1 MAAEP
6 LLGTPYLVSQSHS
19 SASSTERTRITP
31 SLCSNLSAFK
41 SLLAQSR
48 KLDDAITTRLNRA
61 SALARSHGQPG
72 GGECQAVWEQ
82 LVERWGERGEVL
94 AYCDRVLAEQ
104 GQGTRKGKE
113 RMPEEKGLSADVGE
127 LGRGR
132 LAEDDIKRRQLV
144 TELSVESII
153 RARSLSF
160 FLSRCPDHPQDHPPL
175 PELPKLG
182 ADDETEEERRRRRGR
197 DARGGVRWGG

>member
-1 MAAEP
+1 MADEP
-6 LLGTPYLVSQSHS
+6 LLGTPYLLSQSHS
-19 SASSTERTRITP
+19 SSSTQRTRITP

-41 SLLAQSR
+41 SLLSQSR

-61 SALARSHGQPG
+61 SALARAHGQPG

-82 LVERWGERGEVL
+82 LVERWGERGQVL
-94 AYCDRVLAEQ
+94 TYCDRVLAEQ
-104 GQGTRKGKE
+104 GKGKE
-113 RMPEEKGLSADVGE
+113 RERMQEEKGLSADLGE

-197 DARGGVRWGG
+197 DGRGGVRWGG